1 MIMMNDRATR
11 EKFRATR
18 SSMKSQPNRAD
29 LTLQLGDPFDLHGLG
44 FMPTMVPGVVEQA
57 YSLYRLFLQDWES
70 GVILPALGNWEGET
84 YCAGSPEDAPR
95 LAAAAARLLHVP
107 PPELEGSFVPPGARA
122 SPRGDF
128 YAVEWGDLLLVVL
141 TSLSYTPTCHALG
154 VRDSSNMQACME
166 RDMAEAEKQKEMD
179 GDGGQELG
187 TVISEKKGAAH
198 EAPKMFNE
206 ELIALEDKP
215 SSGERRESSDQLR
228 PGEVGE
234 ELSEEVGG
242 EVGGRIERR
251 GGGEVGEELSEEVG
265 EEVGGRIEWKRW
277 EEAMDLKARQVGG
290 DEGWERGQ
298 EESEEV
304 GWVDGL
310 SDCSFEAEAND
321 TDFTLGAAQQHF
333 LEAALKHSNATFK
346 IIAAHHPLGGL
357 ASDVLNTLYG
367 RGGAKAAKV
376 GQQADLHATMVKYGA
391 QVFLHGHDHVFN
403 DEVVDG
409 VHYTCAGSTGAPWA
423 FIQEGGYSKDRMG
436 AHVQFGHLR
445 INVSPTQLSVEM
457 VDGKTGVAKDGYI
470 VEKPCQDC
478 RTSVDDTSHELK

>member
-1 MIMMNDRATR
+1 MGVAGEAEVAEVAEVAGR
-11 EKFRATR
+11 EVTGVAEVAEVAEVMRWSGR
-18 SSMKSQPNRAD
+18 SRWLRGRGGRGGSGGLDGLDGR
-29 LTLQLGDPFDLHGLG
+29 GLG

-242 EVGGRIERR
+242 EVG
-251 GGGEVGEELSEEVG
+251 EELSEEVG
-265 EEVGGRIEWKRW
+265 EEVGEEERASGGNVRGKVVGPGEEPRQ

-321 TDFTLGAAQQHF
+321 TDFTLGAAQQ
-333 LEAALKHSNATFK
+333 
-346 IIAAHHPLGGL
+346 
-357 ASDVLNTLYG
+357 
-367 RGGAKAAKV
+367 V
-376 GQQADLHATMVKYGA
+376 GFCMRADL
-391 QVFLHGHDHVFN
+391 FLPRL
-403 DEVVDG
+403 
-409 VHYTCAGSTGAPWA
+409 AAA
-423 FIQEGGYSKDRMG
+423 ARRK
-436 AHVQFGHLR
+436 
-445 INVSPTQLSVEM
+445 
-457 VDGKTGVAKDGYI
+457 
-470 VEKPCQDC
+470 
-478 RTSVDDTSHELK
+478 